1 MPADLAPDTRR
12 APSIRRR
19 LLAFAVLILTPVLVG
34 ALVSGGVLL
43 HSASQSDR
51 LGAEIV
57 QESRASIALLRGLHA
72 ARFAGSGYM
81 EEGESDELADF
92 DRAAVAVAVGLRSPS
107 VFDEPRERAAL
118 RGAEREWRA
127 AVDQLRHTQ
136 AGFGQGPAGEE
147 DPEDVFEAHV
157 TAALAA
163 VERLVAHGQDEADA
177 ELVAARRAARWQAL
191 AALVALLVALATA
204 VALASRMAAA
214 LPRPLEQLTRAVR
227 AMGAGDLDQHIP
239 EAPSAE
245 LRELGETFNRM
256 AAALREQ
263 HEQLERQAFT
273 DPLTGVPNRAL
284 FERRARAALES
295 GRGTVG
301 VLMIDLDDF
310 KLVNDGLGHQS
321 GDQLIR
327 LAAERISAA
336 ARPSDTVA
344 RLGGDE
350 FAVLLEDLRGLDDA
364 LAAAERLRRRFDA
377 PFDLDGSQVVVS
389 ASIGVALAQGSL
401 DPVELLRRADL
412 AMYRV
417 KERGKD
423 GTMFFDPQM
432 EDRAVGRLDAVNALR
447 AALDRGELVAHF
459 QPIVELASGDVVS
472 AEALLRW
479 ERPGH
484 GLVPPLDFIPLAE
497 ETGLIQPI
505 GAWILEEACT
515 QARLW
520 RADGHER
527 VRVSVNVSARQ
538 LLDPEFERMVEQTL
552 RKTGLEP
559 DALVLEVTESSVMQN
574 AELTIPKLE
583 RIVGTGVRLSLDDF
597 GEGYS
602 SLSHIRRLP
611 ITGLKIA
618 RPFVRELGDR
628 GGDPRLVHGIIEL
641 ARRLDLTL
649 VAEGIELRAQEEA
662 LRSFGCR
669 FGQGFLFSRP
679 VPAPAFRALLAG
691 ALTDPVT

>member
-1 MPADLAPDTRR
+1 MPVV
-12 APSIRRR
+12 I
-19 LLAFAVLILTPVLVG
+19 G
-34 ALVSGGVLL
+34 ALVSGLVLL
-43 HSASQSDR
+43 HSASRSET

-57 QESRASIALLRGLHA
+57 QESRASVALLRALHS
-72 ARFAGSGYM
+72 ARVSGSYYM
-81 EEGESDELADF
+81 EQGESDELADF
-92 DRAAVAVAVGLRSPS
+92 DRAAVAVAVATRSS
-107 VFDEPRERAAL
+107 AVFDAPFERTAL
-118 RGAEREWRA
+118 RGAEREWYA
-127 AVDQLRHTQ
+127 AVEQLRRTQ
-136 AGFGQGPAGEE
+136 TGFGQGPEGEE
-147 DPEDVFEAHV
+147 DPEDVFEEHI
-157 TAALAA
+157 TAAIDA
-163 VERLVAHGQDEADA
+163 VERLVAHGQNDADA
-177 ELVAARRAARWQAL
+177 QLRAARRAARWQAL
-191 AALVALLVALATA
+191 GALVALLVALATA
-204 VALASRMAAA
+204 VALAGRMAAA
-214 LPRPLEQLTRAVR
+214 LPRPLEQFTRAVR
-227 AMGAGDLDQHIP
+227 AIGAGDLDQRIP

-245 LRELGETFNRM
+245 LRELGQTFNRM

-263 HEQLERQAFT
+263 HDQLERQAFT

-284 FERRARAALES
+284 FERRARAALER
-295 GRGTVG
+295 GGGTVG

-310 KLVNDGLGHQS
+310 KLVNDGLGHLS
-321 GDQLIR
+321 GDLLIR

-364 LAAAERLRRRFDA
+364 LSAAERLRRRFDA

-389 ASIGVALAQGSL
+389 ASIGVALAHDSH

-447 AALDRGELVAHF
+447 AALERGELVAHF

-497 ETGLIQPI
+497 ETGLIAPI
-505 GAWILEEACT
+505 GAWILKEACT
-515 QARLW
+515 QACLW

-538 LLDPEFERMVEQTL
+538 LLDPDFERMVEQTL
-552 RKTGLEP
+552 HETGLEP

-583 RIVGTGVRLSLDDF
+583 RVVGTGVRLSLDDF

-611 ITGLKIA
+611 IQGLKIA

-628 GGDPRLVHGIIEL
+628 DGDPRLVHGIIEL
-641 ARRLDLTL
+641 ARRLELTL

-669 FGQGFLFSRP
+669 LGQGFLFSRP
-679 VPAPAFRALLAG
+679 VPASDFRALLARSLR
-691 ALTDPVT
+691 APVT

>member
-1 MPADLAPDTRR
+1 M
-12 APSIRRR
+12 
-19 LLAFAVLILTPVLVG
+19 
-34 ALVSGGVLL
+34 
-43 HSASQSDR
+43 
-51 LGAEIV
+51 
-57 QESRASIALLRGLHA
+57 
-72 ARFAGSGYM
+72 
-81 EEGESDELADF
+81 
-92 DRAAVAVAVGLRSPS
+92 
-107 VFDEPRERAAL
+107 
-118 RGAEREWRA
+118 
-127 AVDQLRHTQ
+127 
-136 AGFGQGPAGEE
+136 
-147 DPEDVFEAHV
+147 
-157 TAALAA
+157 
-163 VERLVAHGQDEADA
+163 
-177 ELVAARRAARWQAL
+177 
-191 AALVALLVALATA
+191 
-204 VALASRMAAA
+204 
-214 LPRPLEQLTRAVR
+214 
-227 AMGAGDLDQHIP
+227 
-239 EAPSAE
+239 
-245 LRELGETFNRM
+245 
-256 AAALREQ
+256 
-263 HEQLERQAFT
+263 
-273 DPLTGVPNRAL
+273 PNRAL
-284 FERRARAALES
+284 FERRARAALERS
-295 GRGTVG
+295 RGTVG

-310 KLVNDGLGHQS
+310 KLVNDGLGHLS
-321 GDQLIR
+321 GDLLIR

-336 ARPSDTVA
+336 ARPTDTVA

-389 ASIGVALAQGSL
+389 TSIGVALATTRA

-459 QPIVELASGDVVS
+459 QPIVELATGHVVS

-484 GLVPPLDFIPLAE
+484 GLVAPGDFIPLAE

-505 GAWILEEACT
+505 GAWILAEACT
-515 QARLW
+515 QARQW
-520 RADGHER
+520 RADGHAG

-538 LLDPEFERMVEQTL
+538 LLDPDFERMVERTL
-552 RKTGLEP
+552 RDTGLEP
-559 DALVLEVTESSVMQN
+559 DALVLEVTESTVMSS

-583 RIVGTGVRLSLDDF
+583 RVVATGVRLSLDDF

-611 ITGLKIA
+611 IHGLKIA

-628 GGDPRLVHGIIEL
+628 EGDPRLVHGIIEL
-641 ARRLDLTL
+641 ARRLELTL

-669 FGQGFLFSRP
+669 LGQGFLFSRP
-679 VPAPAFRALLAG
+679 VPAAAFRALLASS
-691 ALTDPVT
+691 LRDRVT

>member
-1 MPADLAPDTRR
+1 VPAPDAQPRR

-19 LLAFAVLILTPVLVG
+19 LLAFATLILTPVVLG
-34 ALVSGGVLL
+34 ALASGGMLL
-43 HSASQSDR
+43 HSASRSDA

-57 QESRASIALLRGLHA
+57 QESRASVALLRGLHA
-72 ARFAGSGYM
+72 ARLAGSGYM
-81 EEGESDELADF
+81 EEAEDDELADF
-92 DRAAVAVAVGLRSPS
+92 ERAGAAVAAGLRAPS
-107 VFDEPRERAAL
+107 AFDEPAERAAL

-127 AVDQLRHTQ
+127 AVGQLRRTQ
-136 AGFGQGPAGEE
+136 AGFGQGPLGEA
-147 DPEDVFEAHV
+147 DPEDVFEHHV
-157 TAALAA
+157 NAAIGG
-163 VERLVAHGQDEADA
+163 VERLVAHSQDEADA
-177 ELVAARRAARWQAL
+177 ELAGMRDAARWQAL
-191 AALVALLVALATA
+191 AALAALLAALATA
-204 VALASRMAAA
+204 AVLARRLAAA

-227 AMGAGDLDQHIP
+227 ALGAGDLDQRIP
-239 EAPSAE
+239 VGQSAE

-256 AAALREQ
+256 AAALRDQ
-263 HEQLERQAFT
+263 HEQLERQAFS

-284 FERRARAALES
+284 FERRARAALE
-295 GRGTVG
+295 GERGTVG
-301 VLMIDLDDF
+301 VLMLDLDDF
-310 KLVNDGLGHQS
+310 KLVNDGLGHAG
-321 GDQLIR
+321 GDRLIR

-350 FAVLLEDLRGLDDA
+350 FAVLLEGIRGLDDA

-389 ASIGVALAQGSL
+389 ASIGVAVAHGFT

-432 EDRAVGRLDAVNALR
+432 EARAVGRLDAVNALR

-459 QPIVELASGDVVS
+459 QPIVELASGDVVA

-484 GLVPPLDFIPLAE
+484 GLVPPGDFIPLAE
-497 ETGLIQPI
+497 ETGLIVPI

-515 QARLW
+515 HARLW
-520 RADGHER
+520 RDEGHTG
-527 VRVSVNVSARQ
+527 VHVNVNVSARQ
-538 LLDPEFERMVEQTL
+538 LLDPEFEQLVEQSL
-552 RKTGLEP
+552 RVTGLGP

-583 RIVGTGVRLSLDDF
+583 RIAATGVRFSLDDF

-611 ITGLKIA
+611 IAGLKIA
-618 RPFVRELGDR
+618 RPFVRELGDPA
-628 GGDPRLVHGIIEL
+628 GDHRLVHGIVEL

-649 VAEGIELRAQEEA
+649 VAEGIELRSQEEA
-662 LRSFGCR
+662 LRAFGCR
-669 FGQGFLFSRP
+669 LGQGFLFSRP
-679 VPAPAFRALLAG
+679 VPAAAFPALLG
-691 ALTDPVT
+691 DLVT